1 MTVSDNP
8 RPNPGQD
15 SALSTD
21 SPSWG
26 ATKAFGLTMIL
37 LGAIGLFFSALIM
50 VDKIALMQDSNFV
63 PACTINSLVSCTD
76 VMRSPQAAAF
86 GFPNPIIG
94 IAAFPIIITIGMAA
108 LGGTRFRPWFWYG
121 LLTGLTLAVAFVHW
135 LAFEAVF
142 TIGALCPY
150 CMVVWVVTMALFM
163 MVLVH
168 VVREPRRA
176 HSDEV
181 AHSFSL
187 PLLVLLAWYAG
198 FAAIIAVQMFL

>member
-1 MTVSDNP
+1 
-8 RPNPGQD
+8 
-15 SALSTD
+15 
-21 SPSWG
+21 
-26 ATKAFGLTMIL
+26 MIL